1 MGKTIRH
8 PFSSHHWRKS
18 VAIMTIAAVVSG
30 TAAWNVS
37 PSPIAAATAAA
48 GQQEM
53 LRLKVGSTSATW
65 NGEKLAIVK
74 PYVRQ
79 GTTMVPLSIFTNVF
93 DAALK
98 WEKDNAV
105 ILESDA
111 VSIRMRIG
119 QKQAM
124 LNGKLVTLAVAP
136 EMTGGTAMVPLKQVA
151 QAFGATYSVD
161 KDKSILLR
169 WKQAG
174 FLAGAAVDV
183 SAKAERVG
191 DSYYQWNMVLPK
203 DWTHES
209 LSPEEFAVMF
219 ADPTEHV
226 YVTINALDWESK
238 PLEHWADT
246 FKGQASEQQLM
257 EYLQTEELDDESEM
271 YESST
276 GKVDG
281 IAYAQSVF
289 INEEDMYLARVFS
302 SNGKRYIVRIFDAN
316 AQRPKQMLQ
325 YVPLIN
331 TFRPSFSAGAATNI
345 SSVKDGYR
353 NTELWGKGLTMDLPV
368 EWASSDTYTQS
379 YGSKNWEQSVNY
391 NIATAAP
398 GLTIDQYAQNH
409 LSYMKKTTK
418 SEYLQVDPVQ
428 DVKLADGKMAKS
440 IKVKSRVDE
449 KNWKV
454 SMHLLVVDQ
463 GVQYL
468 MIYHCPDTSE
478 GVSLGNRLF
487 SSVKVDGSVKKDL
500 ESPEDFPKG
509 EDWYKDWSVSS
520 PRKAPNYGF
529 TLQVPD
535 WWTSGFYA
543 WGEENYDVELEEGMI
558 AYYSRPDSDF
568 SVYVDQVRTVEEA
581 LARWEDYYKGEG
593 DTKVEIVK
601 QEKTTVQGNKAY
613 AVEMK
618 VFSEAGQLS
627 FTVNLLLIARE
638 GKVFSLVYSVDD
650 TARTPELLDSFKRT
664 MESFQFTEQV
674 TNKKS

>member
-1 MGKTIRH
+1 MGKTIRY

-37 PSPIAAATAAA
+37 PSPIAAATAPA
-48 GQQEM
+48 GQQET
-53 LRLKVGSTSATW
+53 LRLKVGSTSATL

-93 DAALK
+93 DADLK
-98 WEKDNAV
+98 WEQDNAV
-105 ILESDA
+105 ILEGDA

-161 KDKSILLR
+161 KDKSIVLH

-174 FLAGAAVDV
+174 NLAGAAVDV
-183 SAKAERVG
+183 STKAARVG

-203 DWTHES
+203 GWAHES
-209 LSPEEFAVMF
+209 LSPEEFAVIF
-219 ADPTEHV
+219 TDPTEHV
-226 YVTINALDWESK
+226 YVTINALDWASK

-271 YESST
+271 YEAST

-289 INEEDMYLARVFS
+289 INEEDMYLARMFS
-302 SNGKRYIVRIFDAN
+302 ANGKRYIVRIFDTN

-368 EWASSDTYTQS
+368 EWASSDTYFQS

-398 GLTIDQYAQNH
+398 GLTIDQFAKDH

-440 IKVKSRVDE
+440 MKVKSRVDE
-449 KNWKV
+449 QNWKV

-468 MIYHCPDTSE
+468 MIYHCPDNSE
-478 GVSLGNRLF
+478 GVTLGNRLF

-509 EDWYKDWSVSS
+509 EEWYKDWSVSS
-520 PRKAPNYGF
+520 TRKAPNYGF

-543 WGEENYDVELEEGMI
+543 WGEENYDVELDEGMI

-613 AVEMK
+613 AIEMK

-638 GKVFSLVYSVDD
+638 GKVFSLVYSMED

>member
-183 SAKAERVG
+183 SAKAARVG

-203 DWTHES
+203 GWTHES

-226 YVTINALDWESK
+226 YVTINALDWASK

-257 EYLQTEELDDESEM
+257 EYLQAEELDDESGM
-271 YESST
+271 YEAST

-325 YVPLIN
+325 YVPFIN

-398 GLTIDQYAQNH
+398 GLTLDQFAKNH
-409 LSYMKKTTK
+409 LSYLKKTTK
-418 SEYLQVDPVQ
+418 SEYLQVDPEQ

-440 IKVKSRVDE
+440 IKIKSRVDE

-454 SMHLLVVDQ
+454 SRHLLVVDQ

-468 MIYHCPDTSE
+468 MIYHCPDNSE
-478 GVSLGNRLF
+478 GISLGNRLF

-543 WGEENYDVELEEGMI
+543 WGEENYDVELDEGMI

-613 AVEMK
+613 VVEMK

-650 TARTPELLDSFKRT
+650 TARTPELLESFKRT

>member
-1 MGKTIRH
+1 MGKTIRY

-18 VAIMTIAAVVSG
+18 VAIMTIAAVVAG
-30 TAAWNVS
+30 TIGWNVS
-37 PSPIAAATAAA
+37 PSPAVAATAAA

-93 DAALK
+93 EAALK

-105 ILESDA
+105 ILEGDA

-124 LNGKLVTLAVAP
+124 MNGKLVTLAVAP

-161 KDKSILLR
+161 KDKSIILR

-174 FLAGAAVDV
+174 ILAGAAVDV
-183 SAKAERVG
+183 GAKAARVG
-191 DSYYQWNMVLPK
+191 DFYYQWNMVIPRG
-203 DWTHES
+203 WTHEG
-209 LSPEEFAVMF
+209 LSPEEFAVVF
-219 ADPTEHV
+219 TDPTEHV
-226 YVTINALDWESK
+226 FITINALDWASK
-238 PLEHWADT
+238 PLEHWSDA

-271 YESST
+271 YEAST

-302 SNGKRYIVRIFDAN
+302 ANGKRYIVRIFDAN

-331 TFRPSFSAGAATNI
+331 TFRPNFSAGAATNI

-353 NTELWGKGLTMDLPV
+353 NTKMWGKGLTMDLPV
-368 EWASSDTYTQS
+368 DWASSDTYFQS

-398 GLTIDQYAQNH
+398 GLTLDQFAKNH
-409 LSYMKKTTK
+409 LSYLKKTTK
-418 SEYLQVDPVQ
+418 SEYLQVDPEQ

-440 IKVKSRVDE
+440 IKIKSRVDE

-468 MIYHCPDTSE
+468 MIYHCPDNSE
-478 GVSLGNRLF
+478 GISLGNRLF

-500 ESPEDFPKG
+500 ESPEDFPQG
-509 EDWYKDWSVSS
+509 EEWYKDWSVSS
-520 PRKAPNYGF
+520 TRKAPNYGF

-543 WGEENYDVELEEGMI
+543 WGEENYDVELDEGMI

-593 DTKVEIVK
+593 DTRVEIVK

-638 GKVFSLVYSVDD
+638 GKVFSLVYSMED

>member
-1 MGKTIRH
+1 MGKTIRY

-37 PSPIAAATAAA
+37 PSPIAAATAPA

-53 LRLKVGSTSATW
+53 LRLKVGSTSAIW

-98 WEKDNAV
+98 WEQDNAV
-105 ILESDA
+105 ILEGDA

-161 KDKSILLR
+161 KDKSIVLH

-174 FLAGAAVDV
+174 NLAGAAVDV
-183 SAKAERVG
+183 SAKAARVG

-203 DWTHES
+203 GWTHES
-209 LSPEEFAVMF
+209 LSPEEFAVIF
-219 ADPTEHV
+219 TDPTEHV
-226 YVTINALDWESK
+226 YVTINALDWASK

-257 EYLQTEELDDESEM
+257 EYLQAEELDDESEI
-271 YESST
+271 YEAST

-325 YVPLIN
+325 YVPFIN

-368 EWASSDTYTQS
+368 DWASSDTYFQS

-398 GLTIDQYAQNH
+398 GLTIDQFAKDH

-468 MIYHCPDTSE
+468 MIYHCPDNSE
-478 GVSLGNRLF
+478 GVTLGNRLF
-487 SSVKVDGSVKKDL
+487 SSVKVDGNVKKDL

-509 EDWYKDWSVSS
+509 EEWYKDWSVSS
-520 PRKAPNYGF
+520 TRKAPNYGF
-529 TLQVPD
+529 SLQVPD

-543 WGEENYDVELEEGMI
+543 WGEENYDVELDEGMI

-638 GKVFSLVYSVDD
+638 GKVFSLVYSMED